1 MPLQVKINNFSLS
14 ELDIFP
20 WTIED
25 ATAQIDIGSN
35 DGKFFIKCKEIWNK
49 INELMDI
56 DNPNDFVE
64 IDYYGE
70 FIILDV
76 EKNASAIRDKNRNYL
91 VFVFKC
97 VINSSLQASLIQY
110 CTNKYP

>member
-1 MPLQVKINNFSLS
+1 MIFIEIN
-14 ELDIFP
+14 
-20 WTIED
+20 
-25 ATAQIDIGSN
+25 
-35 DGKFFIKCKEIWNK
+35 
-49 INELMDI
+49 
-56 DNPNDFVE
+56 
-64 IDYYGE
+64 YYGE

-76 EKNASAIRDKNRNYL
+76 EKNTSAIRDKNRNYL